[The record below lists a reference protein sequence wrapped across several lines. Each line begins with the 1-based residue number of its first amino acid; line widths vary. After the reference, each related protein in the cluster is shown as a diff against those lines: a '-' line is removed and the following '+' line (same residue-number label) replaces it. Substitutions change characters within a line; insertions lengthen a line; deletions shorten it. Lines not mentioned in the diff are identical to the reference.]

1 MITKVRQFVE
11 QHPYIAMWLVLAMG
25 MVALLFILG
34 PTQSTL
40 LPREWAVIVMATILL
55 AGLCVWIISWE

>member
-1 MITKVRQFVE
+1 MRTVREWVSR
-11 QHPYIAMWLVLAMG
+11 HPYLTMWAVLAVV
-25 MVALLFILG
+25 MVALLLVLG

-40 LPREWAVIVMATILL
+40 EPREMVVIALATVGL